1 MRWRCNENAIE
12 MIMTLVIVMVSVE
25 TTIID
30 ISDNDHNYGGERNIP
45 PPSHRGIVIN
55 PNTSIPSPFY
65 LKKKKNFRFKS
76 LTF

>member
-1 MRWRCNENAIE
+1 MNYEKKVIVRTIVGWRCDRDALRMRWRCNENAIE

-45 PPSHRGIVIN
+45 PPL
-55 PNTSIPSPFY
+55 PSWY
-65 LKKKKNFRFKS
+65 RN
-76 LTF
+76 